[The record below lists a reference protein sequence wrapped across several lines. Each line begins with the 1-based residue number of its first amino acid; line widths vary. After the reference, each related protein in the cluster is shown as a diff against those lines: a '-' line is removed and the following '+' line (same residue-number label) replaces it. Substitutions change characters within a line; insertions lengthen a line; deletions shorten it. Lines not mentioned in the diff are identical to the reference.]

1 MDEFMLKNNAGYVSS
16 TRSAVLTQGGLVCS
30 ASPLAGSIGANVLK
44 SGGNAFDAAIA
55 VAAAEAVVLPP
66 MCGIGGEVFALLYE
80 SSSGKVYDITGSG
93 RAPKNATAEYFTS
106 KGYTKM
112 PPEGPLTP
120 TVPGELHAWQTI
132 LEQFGTQDLANLIA
146 PAIRLAD
153 QGFPLPGR
161 IGTYFEAYKDKIS
174 NYPSTKKIYLN
185 GDSPFVPGDLLVQKD
200 LAETLRRISSK
211 GIGEFY
217 QGALAEEIA
226 DAIISAGGLMT
237 SEDLAGQ
244 KTVVTEAK
252 ASTNYRGNTVFAS
265 APPSQGY
272 MLLEVLNILENY
284 DLRSMGWGSAESI
297 HLMVE
302 ALKLGFIDRLHYLGD
317 PDFIDVPLNRII
329 SKEYA
334 KIRSE
339 GIDPKFSSNDPS
351 AGTPDQLQSGTSQST
366 SYFNVIDSQGNCVSF
381 IHSLSQYFGS
391 GFVAGNTGV
400 LLNDRAGRGFYLVE
414 NHPNVIAP
422 LKRSMNTIQAYMVI
436 KDGRPILVGG
446 TPGGDRQPSWNIQ
459 MITALLDYG
468 VNVQA
473 AADTPRWHH
482 FPGSD
487 PATSDLPFELRFEE
501 GFDDETL
508 KSLSNKGHDVKPV
521 PEGQTPGAVQL
532 IQINPLSNTRIGGTD
547 RRSDGYPMPE

>member
-1 MDEFMLKNNAGYVSS
+1 MQKNNSEYVSS

-30 ASPLAGSIGANVLK
+30 ASPLAGSIGSNVLR

-80 SSSGKVYDITGSG
+80 ASTGKVYDITGSG

-112 PPEGPLTP
+112 PSEGPLTP

-132 LEQFGTQDLANLIA
+132 LEQFGTQDLSTLIG
-146 PAIRLAD
+146 PAIKLAD
-153 QGFPLPGR
+153 EGFPLPGR
-161 IGTYFEAYKDKIS
+161 IGVYFESYKDKIS

-200 LAETLRRISSK
+200 LARTLKHISNK
-211 GIGEFY
+211 GVDEFY
-217 QGALAEEIA
+217 KGALAEEIA
-226 DAIISAGGLMT
+226 QAIINAGGLIT
-237 SEDLAGQ
+237 PEDLAGQ
-244 KTVVTEAK
+244 KTIVTEAK
-252 ASTNYRGNTVFAS
+252 ASTNYRGNTVYAS

-284 DLRSMGWGSAESI
+284 DLPSMGWGSAESI

-302 ALKLGFIDRLHYLGD
+302 ALKLGFIDRLNYLGD
-317 PDFIDVPLNRII
+317 PDFIDVPLAQII
-329 SKEYA
+329 GKEYA
-334 KIRSE
+334 KSRSE
-339 GIDPKFSSNDPS
+339 EINPKTSSNDPRS
-351 AGTPDQLQSGTSQST
+351 GTPDQLKSGTSQST

-414 NHPNVIAP
+414 NHPNIIAP
-422 LKRSMNTIQAYMVI
+422 LKRSMNTIQAYMVL

-459 MITALLDYG
+459 MITALIDYG
-468 VNVQA
+468 INVQS
-473 AADTPRWHH
+473 AADSPRWHH

-501 GFDDETL
+501 GFDEETL
-508 KSLSNKGHDVKPV
+508 SILSSKGHDVKPI
-521 PEGQTPGAVQL
+521 PDGQTPGAVQL
-532 IQINPLSNTRIGGTD
+532 IEIDHLTNTRIGGTD
-547 RRSDGYPMPE
+547 RRSDGYPVPE